1 MGPTAKVTLIIFG
14 AVLLFCNI
22 VMLADSPPWWALA
35 LVDLIAGTICGL
47 VLFVFVRFTEP
58 GQREQ
63 LIARGGLDAGA
74 QPGKRKLMSR
84 ALVYAVVAAVSLLTA
99 LQGFLNPELGGGRD
113 SGISGILLA
122 AALGFLAFRGYRRT
136 RPEPDLSLNSNPLAA
151 LNAPPA
157 MPIPPKPT
165 PLVRRPQS

>member
-14 AVLLFCNI
+14 CVLLFCNI
-22 VMLADSPPWWALA
+22 VALADSPPWWALA

-63 LIARGGLDAGA
+63 LMARGLDGGA

-84 ALVYAVVAAVSLLTA
+84 ALVYAVAAVISLLTG
-99 LQGFLNPELGGGRD
+99 LQGFFVPELGGGRD